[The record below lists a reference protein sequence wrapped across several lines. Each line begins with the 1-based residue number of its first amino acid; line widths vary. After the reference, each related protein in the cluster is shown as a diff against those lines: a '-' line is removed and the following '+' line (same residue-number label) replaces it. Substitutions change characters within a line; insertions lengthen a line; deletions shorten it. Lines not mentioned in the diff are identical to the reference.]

1 MVRMVRVV
9 EGNVCLLDISFF
21 WEFFMHRTGSFFVS
35 YSMAGVEVGMAKV
48 NGYTTRNVMSFAC
61 EFLVFVLTH
70 RCGTQL
76 SSEERHHD

>member
-1 MVRMVRVV
+1 LFAGHQLFLGV
-9 EGNVCLLDISFF
+9 LFALH
-21 WEFFMHRTGSFFVS
+21 WSFFVL
-35 YSMAGVEVGMAKV
+35 YSMAGVEVGMVKV